1 MKNPWTLDIGHRTLD
16 IPPALPRCPRWL
28 GGALVIA
35 SLTLTACGG
44 SDPAEESPGDPPRRI
59 ISLIPS
65 ATETLL
71 ALGAADR
78 LVARTDYD
86 TQPRLAH
93 LPSVG
98 RGLTPSLEE
107 LTVLDPDLVVA
118 WPDNLSR
125 SVEERLGDLG
135 IQLYTPEAQSL
146 EDVYRTTRDLGRL
159 LDLEERADSLI
170 ASIRRQL
177 DAVESAVAGLD
188 RPTVFYMV
196 WHEPPSTAG
205 PGTYIHQLIEIA
217 GGANAFAD
225 APGLWPQV
233 SLEEL
238 VRRDPD
244 VIIVPHGEG
253 VPLEA
258 AELGERVGWRK
269 LRAVRRGDVVT
280 VDAFLF
286 NRPGPRV
293 GLAARRL
300 AAILHPERASGP
312 ADP

>member
-1 MKNPWTLDIGHRTLD
+1 MTPFQGILRVASVVTLL
-16 IPPALPRCPRWL
+16 AL
-28 GGALVIA
+28 
-35 SLTLTACGG
+35 SACGG
-44 SDPAEESPGDPPRRI
+44 PDASDQDSAQPPQRI

-65 ATETLL
+65 ATETIV

-86 TQPRLAH
+86 TQTELAA

-107 LTVLDPDLVVA
+107 LTVLDPDLVVT
-118 WPDNLSR
+118 WPDNMSR
-125 SVEERLGDLG
+125 SVSARLADLG
-135 IQLYTPEAQSL
+135 VRLYMPQAQSL
-146 EDVYRTTRDLGRL
+146 EDAYTTARELGETL
-159 LDLEERADSLI
+159 GLEDRADSLI
-170 ASIRRQL
+170 VSLRRQL
-177 DAVESAVAGLD
+177 AEVESAVGGME

-217 GGANAFAD
+217 GGVNIFAD
-225 APGLWPQV
+225 APGLWPQI

-244 VIIVPHGEG
+244 YIIIPRGEG
-253 VPLEA
+253 VPLQPSD
-258 AELGERVGWRK
+258 LQGMVGWRE
-269 LRAVRRGDVVT
+269 LEAVRAGDVVS

-286 NRPGPRV
+286 NRPGPRI
-293 GLAARRL
+293 GRAARRL
-300 AAILHPERASGP
+300 AHILHPEALP
-312 ADP
+312 DPTRP